1 MNSKMDRQADWQT
14 ERREKGGGEAT
25 ETDRQNETNSKRH
38 RQAGR
43 EGERYNYRQADREGE
58 RHNYRQA
65 DREGERHNYRLAD
78 RHTERASE
86 RERERERQTDR
97 DAKIRLI
104 MTSRLTQGENGRN
117 VVQRSSRKTLG
128 MQYEK

>member
-1 MNSKMDRQADWQT
+1 MNSKIDRQADWQT
-14 ERREKGGGEAT
+14 ERREKGGVGRRQRQT
-25 ETDRQNETNSKRH
+25 DKMRQTQRDTDRP
-38 RQAGR
+38 AGR
-43 EGERYNYRQADREGE
+43 ERDIIIDRQTGRERDIIIDWLIDTQS
-58 RHNYRQA
+58 
-65 DREGERHNYRLAD
+65 
-78 RHTERASE
+78 ERARE
-86 RERERERQTDR
+86 RERERDRQTDR